1 LNRSENG
8 TVGYIRV
15 RVTNSGGNFPVEGAS
30 VYITD
35 YNTDDEEKGQLLYTL
50 RTDSSGMTRTVTVPA
65 VPASESREPG
75 IPFPYTLYNIRV
87 SRENYYTAESIGV
100 PVFEG
105 IVSVQPFR
113 LQPLTET
120 DLAAIEGV
128 DNVRGIS
135 PNISLTANV
144 STNGKGQEDVDVEGR
159 SGTYFRENTE
169 MYAAK
174 ADFGTFPQS
183 TTGNRISPVRF

>member
-1 LNRSENG
+1 MNRSENG
-8 TVGYIRV
+8 TIGYIRV

-35 YNTDDEEKGQLLYTL
+35 YNTDDGEKGALLYTL

-75 IPFPYTLYNIRV
+75 TPFPYTLYNIRV
-87 SRENYYTAESIGV
+87 SKENYYTAESIGV

-120 DLAAIEGV
+120 DLAMGAGDRIIYEIV
-128 DNVRGIS
+128 DAPGLQGIGYPS
-135 PNISLTANV
+135 PE
-144 STNGKGQEDVDVEGR
+144 NGGDGSDE
-159 SGTYFRENTE
+159 
-169 MYAAK
+169 
-174 ADFGTFPQS
+174 
-183 TTGNRISPVRF
+183 